1 MEYSFKGDAVVE
13 NRSLVAVFR
22 STKGRIE
29 IYTKDNPAAPGDGA
43 ASGGRP
49 ARKVAEI
56 VPSQMKTRSARI
68 GRVEILRNTDDE
80 AALQVS
86 FSANGADD
94 ASVMFSFDNT
104 EIVEI
109 KPAEHVQGVSV
120 LSPIEYGVAPGFI
133 GDDLIYS
140 AAEHTS
146 AASIH
151 VPAEHVFVGLLAGAD
166 TEIVMTWPEA
176 KKPVSLALGNEP
188 QGKRLIES
196 VNFDGPGQSIYVAAL
211 TAPGIWH
218 KERLTSSYLEK
229 DVKSDWKRPFPARW
243 KTQLDEADVKTTFA
257 FKEAKG
263 QIWRGVPGSYE
274 YPVWFDG
281 DNAFFHLGKKV
292 PPKGESRI
300 YFLEG
305 RNTPLSVRTPVEI
318 MKATL
323 GRTMCDP
330 ILDIAGRKL
339 RTHHRRGGDGVH
351 RACTCGCTEAIQA
364 LFEKGQEVAKK
375 DDVKEALGDMNY
387 FVECHVERIGEY
399 RHFAGDMIQFLQ
411 AKKAAAPELK
421 PFLENLEQIV
431 QQIPQEY
438 EVQKENMKTPE
449 YVQDLTRQTL
459 ALTSSKDPN
468 NLKAYMELLKAW
480 RGAGGAQD
488 YVVARCHMI
497 TRKLCQEAGYG
508 CAEQPRAVELAMAIR
523 SRCRQVLRNPDGYEI
538 WADY

>member
-1 MEYSFKGDAVVE
+1 
-13 NRSLVAVFR
+13 
-22 STKGRIE
+22 
-29 IYTKDNPAAPGDGA
+29 
-43 ASGGRP
+43 
-49 ARKVAEI
+49 
-56 VPSQMKTRSARI
+56 MKTQAAGIS
-68 GRVEILRNTDDE
+68 RVELLRNTDDE

-86 FSANGADD
+86 FAAKGAAD

-104 EIVEI
+104 EIVEV
-109 KPAEHVQGVSV
+109 KPAERTQGVSV
-120 LSPIEYGVAPGFI
+120 LSPIEHGVAPAFI
-133 GDDLIYS
+133 GDDLVYS
-140 AAEHTS
+140 AAEYTS
-146 AASIH
+146 ADTIQ
-151 VPAEHVFVGLLAGAD
+151 VPAEHAFVGLLTGEDA
-166 TEIVMTWPEA
+166 EIVMTWPEA
-176 KKPVSLALGNEP
+176 RKPVSLALGNGP
-188 QGKRLIES
+188 PGRRLIES
-196 VNFDGPGQSIYVAAL
+196 VDFDNPGQSIYVAAL

-218 KERLTSSYLEK
+218 HEKLTSSYLEK

-243 KTQLDEADVKTTFA
+243 KTQLDEAEVKTTFA

-281 DNAFFHLGKKV
+281 DNAFFHLSKKV
-292 PPKGESRI
+292 PPKGGSLI

-305 RNTPLSVRTPVEI
+305 RNTLLAVRTPVDI

-323 GRTMCDP
+323 GRPMCDP
-330 ILDIAGRKL
+330 ILDITGRKL

-399 RHFAGDMIQFLQ
+399 RQFAGDMIQFLQ
-411 AKKAAAPELK
+411 AKRAAAPGLK
-421 PFLENLEQIV
+421 PFLESLEQIV

-449 YVQDLTRQTL
+449 YVQNLTRQTL
-459 ALTSSKDPN
+459 ALTGSTDPN

-497 TRKLCQEAGYG
+497 TRQLCQAAGYG
-508 CAEQPRAVELAMAIR
+508 CAEQPKAAELAMEIR
-523 SRCRQVLRNPDGYEI
+523 SRCRQALRNPDGYEI